1 MKGRI
6 QILDF
11 KDDADL
17 HRRAKQLKDF
27 CKLLKLQAQKVQN
40 RHYDNIFFVQL
51 SKNEAESVYENN
63 ALLAYCSKHDHVYD
77 LMEDGYP
84 GF

>member
-6 QILDF
+6 QILKF
-11 KDDADL
+11 KDGAEL
-17 HRRAKQLKDF
+17 HRREKQLSDF
-27 CKLLKLQAQKVQN
+27 CKLLQLQSQKVEN

-51 SKNEAESVYENN
+51 SGNEAESVYENN
-63 ALLAYCSKHDHVYD
+63 ALLTFCLKHDHVYD
-77 LMEDGYP
+77 LMEDSYP